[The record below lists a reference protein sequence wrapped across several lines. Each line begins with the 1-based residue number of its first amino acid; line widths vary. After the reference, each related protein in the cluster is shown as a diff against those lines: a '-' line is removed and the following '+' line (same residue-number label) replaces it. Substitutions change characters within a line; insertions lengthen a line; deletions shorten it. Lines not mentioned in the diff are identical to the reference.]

1 MCGIVGV
8 IGKQPA
14 TGILVDGLKKLEYRG
29 YDSAGVAVLQNG
41 SIATRKCEGKL
52 ANLEGLLQRDPVDG
66 TVGIGH
72 TRWAT
77 HGRPVDK
84 NAHPHTDPTGT
95 VSVVH
100 NGIIENYLALREQLQ
115 AEGNT
120 FKSETDSEV
129 IAHLV
134 AKHFKGD
141 LAVAVRTALKEVEGA
156 FAIGAV
162 CSKTPGIIV
171 GARKDSPLV
180 VGLGEG
186 ENFLASDVPA
196 ILSHTRR
203 VIFLEDGDVA
213 VLTPDGVTLT
223 DLDGNPIER
232 KIETVDWNPVMAEK
246 DGFEHFMLKEI
257 HQQPQVIRNT
267 VGGRTMEAAGEI
279 LLGELGM
286 SDEELAGVKRIFV
299 TACGTAYYAGWVGR
313 YLIERFSRTP
323 VQTELASELRY
334 MDPIIGEGDLLI
346 TVSQSGET
354 ADTLA
359 ALREAKRRGAK
370 TLAIVNAKGSTMTRE
385 VDGIIYIHAGPEIGV
400 ASTKAY
406 MGMLVAFALL
416 ALKLA
421 QAKGHMSKDTL
432 REHIHSLKALPG
444 VVETCL
450 DRAED
455 IKALARRFKDYRDFL
470 FLGRGINT
478 PTAFEGAL
486 KLKEI
491 SYIHAEA
498 YPSGEL
504 KHGPIALIDKD
515 MPILAICTPSEVYDK
530 SVSNVQEV
538 KAREGIVIALAADGD
553 GEIAKHAS
561 HVIRV
566 PEVPEWLSPMVNVV
580 PLQLLA
586 YYIAYLR
593 GADVDQPRNLAKAV
607 TVE

>member
-8 IGKQPA
+8 IGNQPA
-14 TGILVDGLKKLEYRG
+14 TGILLEGLKKLEYRG
-29 YDSAGVAVLQNG
+29 YDSAGVAVLSGGVLN
-41 SIATRKCEGKL
+41 TRKCEGKL
-52 ANLEGLLQRDPVDG
+52 VNLENLLQRDPIEG

-77 HGRPVDK
+77 HGRPVDQ
-84 NAHPHTDPTGT
+84 NAHPHTDQTGAI
-95 VSVVH
+95 SVVH
-100 NGIIENYLALREQLQ
+100 NGIIENYLALREQLE
-115 AEGNT
+115 AEGHV
-120 FKSETDSEV
+120 FRSETDSEV
-129 IAHLV
+129 VAHLV
-134 AKHFKGD
+134 GKYYDGD
-141 LAVAVRTALKEVEGA
+141 LIKAVRQALREVEGA
-156 FAIGAV
+156 YAIAV
-162 CSKTPGIIV
+162 LTSHEPDLIV

-180 VGLGEG
+180 AGLGEG

-203 VIFLEDGDVA
+203 VIFLQDGDIA
-213 VLTPDGVTLT
+213 VITREKVQVLDM
-223 DLDGNPIER
+223 DLNPLER
-232 KIETVDWNPVMAEK
+232 TVETVDWNPVMAEK
-246 DGFEHFMLKEI
+246 GGFEHFMLKEI
-257 HQQPQVIRNT
+257 YEQPQVIRNT
-267 VGGRTMEAAGEI
+267 VGGRTLEAAGEI
-279 LLGELGM
+279 VLGELGLT
-286 SDEELAGVKRIFV
+286 DEELAAINRIYI

-323 VQTELASELRY
+323 VSMDLASEFRY
-334 MDPIIGEGDLLI
+334 MDPIIGPGDLLI
-346 TVSQSGET
+346 VVSQSGET

-370 TLAIVNAKGSTMTRE
+370 TLGIVNAKGSTMTRE
-385 VDGIIYIHAGPEIGV
+385 VDGIVYLHAGPEIGV

-406 MGMLVAFALL
+406 MGMLTAFALF

-421 QAKGHMSKDTL
+421 QVKGHLDKATL
-432 REHIHSLKALPG
+432 QKHIRSLKELPQWI
-444 VVETCL
+444 EKSL
-450 DRAED
+450 DHAEE
-455 IKALARRFKDYRDFL
+455 IKAIAGRFRHYKDFL

-515 MPILAICTPSEVYDK
+515 MPILAICTPSEVYEK
-530 SVSNVQEV
+530 TVSNVQEV
-538 KAREGIVIALAADGD
+538 KAREGIVIALAAEDD
-553 GEIAKHAS
+553 TEISKHAS
-561 HVIRV
+561 EVIRV
-566 PEVPEWLSPMVNVV
+566 PRAPEWLSPMVNVV